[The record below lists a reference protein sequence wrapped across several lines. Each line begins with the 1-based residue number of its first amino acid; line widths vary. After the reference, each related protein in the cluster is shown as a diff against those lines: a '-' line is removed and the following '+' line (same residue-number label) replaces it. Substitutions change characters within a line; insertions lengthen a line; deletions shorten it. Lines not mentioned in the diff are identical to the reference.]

1 MRRNI
6 TIHKIIPFHN
16 LVQKVLIENI
26 DLTLTFYAAT
36 AAKHVC
42 GMF

>member
-1 MRRNI
+1 MY
-6 TIHKIIPFHN
+6 KIIPFHN

-26 DLTLTFYAAT
+26 DLILTFYAAT
-36 AAKHVC
+36 AVRHVC